1 MVPGPGSTSLVP
13 VNCSALVRASI
24 NDELQPYGAG
34 IGSLKD
40 KENKKARPRHLKR
53 IREDLDTFVKYGLL
67 QKTKGRFS
75 LTPNGT
81 LVMERLQTAAQA
93 FIEMRDEYQRSRDL
107 KLKVLLS
114 KPLNPLAIQR

>member
-40 KENKKARPRHLKR
+40 QEDKKARRRHLKR

-93 FIEMRDEYQRSRDL
+93 FIEMRDEYFYRNL
-107 KLKVLLS
+107 
-114 KPLNPLAIQR
+114 